1 MSNKVYIYFETEF
14 SNFESP
20 KLLSLGGVYSTRAE
34 FYAEEDKIII
44 EIVLTL

>member
-1 MSNKVYIYFETEF
+1 MFFDTEF

-20 KLLSLGGVYSTRAE
+20 KLLSLGGVYSTRTE
-34 FYAEEDKIII
+34 FYVEEDKIII